1 MQLLRQQQYTPYK
14 VEDQVASVWAGT
26 NGFLDELPLD
36 KVHDYEKRLLDYLR
50 HNTGVLEKIAE
61 TGLLEKETE
70 EELRTAVKEFT
81 HGYLVAEG
89 VAADGEGEVEV
100 ETEVAK
106 EQIVRAK
113 RG

>member
-1 MQLLRQQQYTPYK
+1 MKQPQYQPLP
-14 VEDQVASVWAGT
+14 VANQVMIIYAVT

-36 KVHDYEKRLLDYLR
+36 KVHDYERRLLDYLR
-50 HNTGVLEKIAE
+50 HNTGVLEKIAD

-70 EELRTAVKEFT
+70 EELRAAVKEFT
-81 HGYLVAEG
+81 RGYLVAEG